1 MEKIKSYLPIVSFV
15 VLVLLLFRS
24 CGTGS
29 DVNRLKKEVQELK
42 SNTITKQ
49 EMVKL
54 INETPAWKNL
64 EIEELSDKN
73 HVPINF
79 YKNQNLVDT
88 TN

>member
-42 SNTITKQ
+42 KKI
-49 EMVKL
+49 L
-54 INETPAWKNL
+54 
-64 EIEELSDKN
+64 
-73 HVPINF
+73 F
-79 YKNQNLVDT
+79 
-88 TN
+88 